1 MQIDPVTGLPV
12 DDNTSVGE
20 ERARAYDLS
29 GLAAIYGVSD
39 RPAASVTPVAAPA
52 DSSSSAPAPAE
63 GLQLSGF
70 NPGGELA
77 PGAADRLSG
86 SFGFGTSRT
95 AFNEEKAKQ
104 VDAYTAQAG
113 NRFSAPLLKQSA
125 DQANQETALANDSAD
140 ALGSARG
147 ALGQAQ
153 QGEFS
158 GLDLDGDGTIDL
170 EGAQQVQERLRPGVE
185 DAQQG
190 LMRAHAAAA
199 QQKHQ
204 ARAKVE
210 AATAEYRA
218 MLASFDTTLNFSRGQ
233 EVGVGVAL
241 FFDGFLKARYG
252 VDMDVRG
259 TIREYTDRFIQQQRQ
274 RLEGQQQ
281 VTALEQWQYQV
292 TSEMAQDEVEHA
304 QLQQVFALEQLDYG
318 LKLNALAWG
327 GRKAAAETEVAR
339 AEVQV
344 MRNEKVA
351 QIAQA
356 YGERTFRI
364 QSEAAAVAARNAQ
377 IAIQREQLNFE
388 KQRYND
394 QQNEKAL
401 AALLGPNLKA
411 LNDPEGRTALL
422 VAPGASGEKPEKYAE
437 RAEELTKKYDAYLA
451 KANRADQA
459 IKELME
465 SGNQRFKDLNAYKN
479 WANRFLGAVGGEEQN
494 PAVNA
499 ALQELVSAEAYEK
512 SGKALTKQEFAFK
525 LTEILGNQFG
535 EFGGGQ
541 KPEVALANWQ
551 LRQARDF
558 ALAHTN
564 QFYDPTAKT
573 TLSRDAIVDRLT
585 LANAKSILSTA
596 EKPDTDLTTAGRNFV
611 NRGETSEK
619 QQWGQNL
626 NKADDAAI
634 VRTQELLGSGAKAL
648 TSGQDGKDLTP
659 WSKDLVFLAGR
670 AVFGGRDGEAPSPAE
685 FESLSGKEMS
695 DQQREAYDLV
705 RSVVTVATIAKDPLE
720 RAQAQGK
727 LAELVRAVDPT
738 SARPLVTFMGKIEP
752 PRISLPQPQVTAP
765 APGPASEPQPD
776 EDLQLGAA
784 GNPYRNTD
792 SPMRRMLR
800 K

>member
-29 GLAAIYGVSD
+29 GLAAVYGVSD

-52 DSSSSAPAPAE
+52 DSSPSAPVPAE

-70 NPGGELA
+70 NPGGELT

-86 SFGFGTSRT
+86 SFGFGTSST
-95 AFNEEKAKQ
+95 GFDGEKAKQ
-104 VDAYTAQAG
+104 VQAFTAQAG

-140 ALGSARG
+140 ALGSARE

-158 GLDLDGDGTIDL
+158 GLDTDGDGVVDM
-170 EGAQQVQERLRPGVE
+170 EGAKQVQERLRPGVE

-364 QSEAAAVAARNAQ
+364 QSEAAAVAARQAQ
-377 IAIQREQLNFE
+377 IAIASRAQKADAEFRDRELKLKENATTGSLGFNYINDPNNPDKPLFAVAQLKGE
-388 KQRYND
+388 SGDAYAKRSAELR
-394 QQNEKAL
+394 EKAGAYFAMTEATNRAMNTVVKNGEAIFRDSGSL
-401 AALLGPNLKA
+401 ARFLSSDEDMETRQAIAVA
-411 LNDPEGRTALL
+411 LNMKL
-422 VAPGASGEKPEKYAE
+422 
-437 RAEELTKKYDAYLA
+437 YD
-451 KANRADQA
+451 
-459 IKELME
+459 
-465 SGNQRFKDLNAYKN
+465 S
-479 WANRFLGAVGGEEQN
+479 
-494 PAVNA
+494 
-499 ALQELVSAEAYEK
+499 
-512 SGKALTKQEFAFK
+512 SGKAINEKEHLR
-525 LTEILGNQFG
+525 ILVEKTADAGGWMSVRGN
-535 EFGGGQ
+535 
-541 KPEVALANWQ
+541 
-551 LRQARDF
+551 
-558 ALAHTN
+558 
-564 QFYDPTAKT
+564 
-573 TLSRDAIVDRLT
+573 
-585 LANAKSILSTA
+585 LANALARDIENNEQKFVSQVGQHLLDEVGRPVSRGARVDSRAASDAFTVLRGG
-596 EKPDTDLTTAGRNFV
+596 KPTLTDLETSGRDFV

-626 NKADDAAI
+626 NKADDTAI
-634 VRTQELLGSGAKAL
+634 VRTQELLGSGAKTL
-648 TSGQDGKDLTP
+648 TRGQDGKDLAP

-705 RSVVTVATIAKDPLE
+705 RSVVTVATRAKDPLE

-738 SARPLVTFMGKIEP
+738 SARPLGTFMGKIEP
-752 PRISLPQPQVTAP
+752 PRISLPQPQVTTP

-776 EDLQLGAA
+776 EELQLGAA

-792 SPMRRMLR
+792 NPMARMLR